1 MTAIRRIA
9 LPAWAYVV
17 AILLGGCMAD
27 RSPQISANAQLAAEG
42 TKKVSYRSPD
52 DGKVYVFDQND
63 NRVVYFGDVA
73 KDQLVTVDPDANR
86 VTVGDKVVAEK
97 SLHNGNSH
105 RIFFDD
111 STEAK
116 TAKHTIVEERRET
129 RESRDSSVR

>member
-9 LPAWAYVV
+9 LPAWAYVI
-17 AILLGGCMAD
+17 AIVLSGCMAD

-42 TKKVSYRSPD
+42 TKKVSYRAPD

-63 NRVVYFGDVA
+63 NRVVYYGDVA
-73 KDQLVTVDPDANR
+73 KGELVTVDPDASR

-111 STEAK
+111 SAEAK
-116 TAKHTIVEERRET
+116 TAKHTVIEERRET
-129 RESRDSSVR
+129 SNSSVR